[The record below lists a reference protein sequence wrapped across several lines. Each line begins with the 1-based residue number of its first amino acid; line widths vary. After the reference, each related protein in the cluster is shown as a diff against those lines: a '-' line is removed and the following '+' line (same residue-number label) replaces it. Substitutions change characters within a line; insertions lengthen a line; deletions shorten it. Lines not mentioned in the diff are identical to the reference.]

1 VSAPAAAPAAP
12 SALTATVQ
20 PGPAVSLTWRDNAT
34 NESGFEVERSSDNGA
49 TFSRVGIAPARTSTG
64 NVTFVDTTPAGST
77 SYVYRV
83 RAVNVTGAS
92 AWSNTSATVSIG
104 ALAPAPAI
112 RSAVATRQG
121 RNEQVTV
128 SWSNVT
134 GETGYRIQW
143 SATSDFSTIAGSGT
157 TGVDVLTFRTGN
169 IARQVWYFRV
179 GAVNAVGTSWSAPT
193 LVPGA

>member
-1 VSAPAAAPAAP
+1 MFA
-12 SALTATVQ
+12 Q
-20 PGPAVSLTWRDNAT
+20 
-34 NESGFEVERSSDNGA
+34 
-49 TFSRVGIAPARTSTG
+49 VGVAPARTSTG
-64 NVTFVDTTPAGST
+64 NVTFVDSTPAGST

-92 AWSNTSATVSIG
+92 NWSNTSATVSIG
-104 ALAPAPAI
+104 ALAPAPTI

-128 SWSNVT
+128 SWSDVL
-134 GETGYRIQW
+134 GETGYRVEW
-143 SATSDFSTIAGSGT
+143 SATSDFATIAGSGT
-157 TGVDVLTFRTGN
+157 TATDVLTFRTGN

-179 GAVNAVGTSWSAPT
+179 GAVNTVGTSWSTPT